1 MMILYD
7 SEQEI
12 IGRTQE
18 IFNDEIQY
26 EFSGFNTDDDYYI
39 ELQVRSQDD
48 LLATTAKFILQFA
61 MKCL

>member
-48 LLATTAKFILQFA
+48 R
-61 MKCL
+61 